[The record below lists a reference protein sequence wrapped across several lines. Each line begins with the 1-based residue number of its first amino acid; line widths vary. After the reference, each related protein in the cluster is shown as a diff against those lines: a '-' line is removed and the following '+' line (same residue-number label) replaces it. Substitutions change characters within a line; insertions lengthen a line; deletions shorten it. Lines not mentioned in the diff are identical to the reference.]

1 MVDLVNSMY
10 ISASGMKAQSDRL
23 RVVAEN
29 IANVDSTGDS
39 PDVAP
44 YRRKVVTFKNQLDRE
59 IGADL
64 VKVGK
69 YGVDKTPYP
78 KKYEPGHPAADASGY
93 VQMPNVNPMLEM
105 VDMREARR
113 AYEANIN
120 MIEVTKGM
128 LMQTLNILR
137 A

>member
-29 IANVDSTGDS
+29 IANVDSTGRS
-39 PDVAP
+39 PNEDP

-59 IGADL
+59 MDADL

-69 YGVDKTPYP
+69 YGVDRTDFP
-78 KKYEPGHPAADASGY
+78 KKYDPSHPAADANGY
-93 VQMPNVNPMLEM
+93 VEMPNVNPMLEM

-120 MIEVTKGM
+120 MIEVSKGM
-128 LMQTLNILR
+128 LMQTVNMLR
-137 A
+137 

>member
-23 RVVAEN
+23 RIVAEN
-29 IANVDSTGDS
+29 IANVDSTGRS
-39 PDVAP
+39 PNEDP

-59 IGADL
+59 LDAD
-64 VKVGK
+64 VVRVSE
-69 YGVDKTPYP
+69 YGVDKTDFP
-78 KKYEPGHPAADASGY
+78 KKYDPSHPAADANGY
-93 VQMPNVNPMLEM
+93 VEMPNVNPMLEM

-120 MIEVTKGM
+120 MIEVSKGM
-128 LMQTLNILR
+128 LMQTVNMLR
-137 A
+137 